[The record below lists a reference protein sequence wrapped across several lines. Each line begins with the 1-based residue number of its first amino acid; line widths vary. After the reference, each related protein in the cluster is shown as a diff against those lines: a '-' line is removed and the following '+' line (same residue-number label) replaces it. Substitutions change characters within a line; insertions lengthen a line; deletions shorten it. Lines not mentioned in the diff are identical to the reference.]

1 MKPDIL
7 IVGAGIGGLVAALAL
22 HQEGFPVRVFEQA
35 PVLGD
40 IGAGLTLSRGA
51 LRVLTALG
59 LQEPVRRIATHTRD
73 MAFLHYRTGA
83 VLAGAPDYTDGSDMP
98 AAPAA
103 LHIHRAD
110 LHRML
115 VDALAERAPGS
126 LFAGHRLTSLEQKGE
141 RVTANFTNGASA
153 EADALVGADGVRS
166 RVRQCLWGEDGPDF
180 TGQVAYRCLIPGN
193 IAAPCL
199 GAGRAAVYIGPG
211 QVLNRYTIRRNSL
224 LNCVGIVRTGQW
236 VEDGWSTPATAA
248 EMGAL
253 YADWH
258 PDVSRLIA
266 LAPAGGLI
274 KWGIFNRPALAQWRQ
289 GQVAVLGDAAH
300 PMVPF
305 LGLGAAMAIEDGI
318 VLALAMARSGS
329 VAEGFDRFQEAR
341 RERTAQI
348 AALSQKQ
355 GDLVQAQS
363 PDTYAHD
370 AAPAGN
376 ASLYDFDLD
385 TVLAPATLKD
395 RKREVLF

>member
-22 HQEGFPVRVFEQA
+22 QQEGFPVRVFEQA

-51 LRVLTALG
+51 LRVLTALN
-59 LQEPVRRIATHTRD
+59 LQDPIRRIATHTRD

-83 VLAGAPDYTDGSDMP
+83 VLAGEFDHTDGSDMP

-126 LFAGHRLTSLEQKGE
+126 LHAGHRLAHLDQKAE
-141 RVTANFTNGASA
+141 RVTATFANGVTV
-153 EADALVGADGVRS
+153 EGDGLVGADGVRS
-166 RVRQCLWGEDGPDF
+166 RVRQIFWGEGSPDF
-180 TGQVAYRCLIPGN
+180 TGQVAYRCLIPGD

-211 QVLNRYTIRRNSL
+211 QVLNRYTIRRNTL
-224 LNCVGIVRTGQW
+224 LNCVGIVRTGDW
-236 VEDGWSTPATAA
+236 VDEGWSTPATAA

-253 YADWH
+253 YAGWH
-258 PDVSRLIA
+258 PDVTRLIA

-274 KWGIFNRPALAQWRQ
+274 KWGIFNRPPLAHWRQ
-289 GQVAVLGDAAH
+289 GQVALLGDAAH
-300 PMVPF
+300 PMLPF
-305 LGLGAAMAIEDGI
+305 LGLGAAMAIEDGF
-318 VLALAMARSGS
+318 VLARAMAGCGS
-329 VAEGFDRFQEAR
+329 VAEGFDRFQHAR
-341 RERTAQI
+341 HERTAQI
-348 AALSQKQ
+348 AAQSQKQ
-355 GDLVQAQS
+355 GELVQAQS

-376 ASLYDFDLD
+376 ARLYDFDPDAVFL
-385 TVLAPATLKD
+385 
-395 RKREVLF
+395 